1 MGNPIFTEYFAT
13 MQRIAISSEEKY
25 ILDYLITCEMLHGYQ
40 EKMVIDAAQIFSLMK
55 YTSAKGKQQI
65 VKSDHN
71 VVFASFDIQF
81 QT

>member
-40 EKMVIDAAQIFSLMK
+40 EKMVIEAAQIFSLMK
-55 YTSAKGKQQI
+55 YFCSMETTNSEK
-65 VKSDHN
+65 
-71 VVFASFDIQF
+71 
-81 QT
+81 